1 MCVCWGRWRWEGA
14 KNGNKEEG
22 DGGGNDKIR
31 GLRGRSENKADGKK
45 EGRNEGRRRNGL
57 MNGQQRWMNYSCQII
72 KIQASEATSFTPPTP
87 SCSLELPLQRS
98 ESELRPSLSLVIGL
112 MGFSKDGTCIKQKKI
127 KREGVEEK
135 EEKKAAERGMKWR
148 EGWRCRLQPGGV
160 FF

>member
-22 DGGGNDKIR
+22 GGGGNDKIR
-31 GLRGRSENKADGKK
+31 GMRGRSENKADGKK
-45 EGRNEGRRRNGL
+45 EGRTSREEEKWFDGSL

-72 KIQASEATSFTPPTP
+72 EIQASEATSFTPPTP

-135 EEKKAAERGMKWR
+135 EEKKAAERGMK
-148 EGWRCRLQPGGV
+148 RCRLQPGGV